1 MNASMIMVT
10 VAVFLVA
17 VAALGLAA
25 VIWIR
30 VQHLQRRLATQETEL
45 LSLKGALSAICSD
58 DMVTDHR
65 QGELEQR
72 LRRLADQQEQL
83 LMRDPETGPYH
94 HALRLAAQ
102 GASRED
108 LVKNCGLS
116 RGEAELLL
124 SLNRP
129 SGDTGG

>member
-1 MNASMIMVT
+1 MNALMIMVT
-10 VAVFLVA
+10 MAVFLLA
-17 VAALGLAA
+17 VGALGLAA
-25 VIWIR
+25 GIWIR

-58 DMVTDHR
+58 DVVTDQR
-65 QGELEQR
+65 QGEMEQR
-72 LRRLADQQEQL
+72 LRLLADQQEQL

-102 GASRED
+102 GASQED

-129 SGDTGG
+129 ADDAGG

>member
-1 MNASMIMVT
+1 MILLT

-17 VAALGLAA
+17 VGALGLAA
-25 VIWIR
+25 VSWIR
-30 VQHLQRRLATQETEL
+30 VQHLQRRLETQETEL
-45 LSLKGALSAICSD
+45 MSLKGALSAICSD
-58 DMVTDHR
+58 DMVTDQR
-65 QGELEQR
+65 QVEMERR
-72 LRRLADQQEQL
+72 LRLLTDQQEQL

-108 LVKNCGLS
+108 LVKHCGLS
-116 RGEAELLL
+116 RGEADLLL

-129 SGDTGG
+129 SSDTGG